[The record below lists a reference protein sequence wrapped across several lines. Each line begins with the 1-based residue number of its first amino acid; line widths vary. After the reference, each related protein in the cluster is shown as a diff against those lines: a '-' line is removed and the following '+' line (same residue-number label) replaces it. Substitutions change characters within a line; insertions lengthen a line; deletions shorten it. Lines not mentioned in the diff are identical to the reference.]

1 MVGGVSSRRSLV
13 RAVTATA
20 CAALAAL
27 VAPLGGTAAPAAPTV
42 VVPVQ
47 GAEVWASDTVG
58 RFAGTASEPA
68 PGAWRTTVVH
78 TPLHGH
84 AEITGG
90 TWTLVAW
97 VRGDARRVR
106 GTFTAGTV
114 DVTDVG
120 RGCTDERFA
129 VVALGRTAHVDV
141 TLTHYRRRV
150 LGRCVIYSASVDGTL
165 TIAESALRRGIRARA
180 GDLLEQG
187 AGWVRDRLPF

>member
-1 MVGGVSSRRSLV
+1 MAGVTLSRSSRARVL
-13 RAVTATA
+13 
-20 CAALAAL
+20 AAGAGVAAAAL
-27 VAPLGGTAAPAAPTV
+27 VAPLGGTAAPAAQTV

-68 PGAWRTTVVH
+68 SGAWRTTVVH

-114 DVTDVG
+114 DVTHAG

-129 VVALGRTAHVDV
+129 VVAVGQTAHVDV

-165 TIAESALRRGIRARA
+165 TIAESALRRGVRARA
-180 GDLLEQG
+180 GDLLGQG
-187 AGWVRDRLPF
+187 AGWLRDRLPF